1 MPFLRKKE
9 EPKTK
14 DASVLLASLDAHHPL
29 PFTRYLQALEAGTP
43 PAQVGAEIGRAL
55 AKREEQHKRTAQDRD
70 QWRERAES
78 YRLAWEGNR
87 NSDDLGEARERIE
100 ELEAQLTQESVL
112 TARKSNH
119 TNYLTQEK
127 ERLETLVREQNEII
141 AKQQIE
147 ISAWDENDL

>member
-1 MPFLRKKE
+1 MPFLRKAE
-9 EPKTK
+9 EAKSK
-14 DASVLLASLDAHHPL
+14 DANTLLASLDAHHPL
-29 PFTRYLQALEAGTP
+29 PFTRYLQELEAGTP

-55 AKREEQHKRTAQDRD
+55 AEREEQYERTSRDRD
-70 QWRERAES
+70 QWREHAES

-100 ELEAQLTQESVL
+100 ELEAQLTQENVL
-112 TARKSNH
+112 TERRSNH

-141 AKQQIE
+141 AQQQIE
-147 ISAWDENDL
+147 ISAWDESEL